1 MKKSLFLFV
10 LTSLA
15 IGLKAQDKVVINDAN
30 AQVRNVSGF
39 SGISVGGS
47 IDLYLSPDD
56 HEVVVVSAAEP
67 QWRDRIQTRVE
78 GGQLKIWFDNKGFG
92 RWPTGMKLKA
102 YVSFR
107 TLEKLT
113 ASGSSD
119 VYVNGVIK
127 SEKLSIHLSG
137 ASDFKGAVDVAE
149 LSLDQSGSSDSQ
161 LSGRATRLK
170 VELSGASDLKGY
182 ELSSDYCDISA
193 SGASDSQIT
202 VNKELSVHA
211 SGASDVNYK
220 GAAETVK
227 AQTSG
232 ASGVSRKGS

>member
-1 MKKSLFLFV
+1 MKKYMFLIF
-10 LTSLA
+10 LTASA
-15 IGLKAQDKVVINDAN
+15 FGLRAQDKVIINDAN
-30 AQVRNVSGF
+30 AQVRNVGSF
-39 SGISVGGS
+39 SEISVGGS
-47 IDLYLSPDD
+47 VDLYLSPDD
-56 HEVVVVSAAEP
+56 HEVVVVSASEP
-67 QWRDRIQTRVE
+67 SYRDRIQTRVE
-78 GGQLKIWFDNKGFG
+78 GGQLKIGFENKGFG
-92 RWPTGMKLKA
+92 RWPSGMKLKA

-107 TLEKLT
+107 MLTKLT

-127 SEKLSIHLSG
+127 SEKLTINLSG

-149 LSLDQSGSSDSQ
+149 LNLDQSGSSDSQ

-182 ELSSDYCDISA
+182 GLETDYCDIKA

-211 SGASDVNYK
+211 SGANDVNYK

-232 ASGVSRKGS
+232 ASEVSRRG

>member
-10 LTSLA
+10 LAVMTV
-15 IGLKAQDKVVINDAN
+15 GLNAQDKVIVNDAN
-30 AQVRNVSGF
+30 AQVRNVASF
-39 SGISVGGS
+39 TEISVGGS

-107 TLEKLT
+107 TLNKLG

-127 SEKLSIHLSG
+127 SEKLAINLSG
-137 ASDFKGAVDVAE
+137 ASDFKGSVDVNE
-149 LSLDQSGSSDSQ
+149 LKLDQSGSSDSQ
-161 LSGRATRLK
+161 LSGRATNLT

-182 ELSSDYCDISA
+182 DLETDYCDIKA

-220 GAAETVK
+220 GAAVTRE
-227 AQTSG
+227 AHTSG
-232 ASGVSRKGS
+232 ASSVSRKG